1 MKIYRND
8 KLIRRNSRI
17 GGIAT
22 LVGLALLVGGMA
34 FTFLVRNASIIGL
47 SWLFLLG
54 GFIVSQLGVYYGS
67 RFGRSPRP
75 DELLD
80 RALKGLDE
88 RYTIYHYT
96 TVVSHLLVGPAGMWI
111 ILPRHQGGKI
121 FYAKGRWKQTRS
133 GCLQTYLRFFA
144 QEGIG
149 RPDLD
154 IPVETQTLEKYFSK
168 KHADIEIPEIQNA
181 IVFTNE
187 KVELELEGA
196 PTPSLPAKELK
207 EFLRKKAKEA
217 PLSMTKVKEITTGL
231 ETGMPAMKT
240 VEDEK

>member
-1 MKIYRND
+1 MKIIRND

-22 LVGLALLVGGMA
+22 VVGLALLVGGMV
-34 FTFLVRNASIIGL
+34 FTFAIRNPSIIGF
-47 SWLFLLG
+47 SWLFLLT
-54 GFIVSQLGVYYGS
+54 GFIISQLGVYFGG

-80 RALKGLDE
+80 RSLKGLDE

-96 TVVSHLLVGPAGMWI
+96 TAVSHMLIGPAGLWI
-111 ILPRHQGGKI
+111 LLPRHQAGKI
-121 FYAKGRWKQTRS
+121 IYSKGRWRQTRS

-154 IPVETQTLEKYFSK
+154 IPVETQSLTKYFNK
-168 KHADIEIPEIQNA
+168 KAADMEIPEIQTV

-187 KVELELEGA
+187 SAELDIGDA
-196 PTPSLPAKELK
+196 PTPALPAKELK
-207 EFLRKKAKEA
+207 EYLRKKAKES
-217 PLSMTKVKEITTGL
+217 PLSMVKVKEITAELDTGQP
-231 ETGMPAMKT
+231 EAKAEE
-240 VEDEK
+240 EDK